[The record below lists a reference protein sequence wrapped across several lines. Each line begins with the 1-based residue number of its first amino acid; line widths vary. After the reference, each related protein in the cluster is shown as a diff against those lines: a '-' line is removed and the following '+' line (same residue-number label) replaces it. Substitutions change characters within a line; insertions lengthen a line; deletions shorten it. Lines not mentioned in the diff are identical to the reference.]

1 MSRDQS
7 ADVHRIMISVSC
19 ARLLAA
25 WPLATALA
33 AAACTTTPETA
44 APAHT
49 PFTVSAEDLP
59 PIPVCRDEMAAF
71 VEVNQLART
80 HGNEWVIFAPAIT
93 AMKRQILECVADD
106 EEQSSSR
113 L

>member
-1 MSRDQS
+1 
-7 ADVHRIMISVSC
+7 
-19 ARLLAA
+19 
-25 WPLATALA
+25 
-33 AAACTTTPETA
+33 
-44 APAHT
+44 
-49 PFTVSAEDLP
+49 
-59 PIPVCRDEMAAF
+59 MAAF